1 MTAKNP
7 IVLLI
12 AALALTPSI
21 LAFAFPTPDID
32 SSWLDS
38 NFFDKRTDS
47 KTDLS
52 LTNPCTKNLPST
64 FEEAAK
70 FRARAQPWC
79 DKLKPSLT
87 QGSEGKVDDTLDDSS
102 RLDDYTYLEAG
113 DPLGITITMS
123 LTEDGKKELGD
134 DDGKLNDFCLESLEL
149 FGTKKKGCTH
159 EVGFY
164 KATGGKGTTTG
175 VKEGDL
181 EIWKGETKFGFVK
194 MGYA

>member
-1 MTAKNP
+1 MTKNP
-7 IVLLI
+7 MVLLI
-12 AALALTPSI
+12 AALFFTPSI
-21 LAFAFPTPDID
+21 LAFPFQISDTD

-38 NFFDKRTDS
+38 NFFDKRADS
-47 KTDLS
+47 NTDLS
-52 LTNPCTKNLPST
+52 LTNPCAKTLPST
-64 FEEAAK
+64 FEEAAN

-79 DKLKPSLT
+79 DKLKPSLA

-102 RLDDYTYLEAG
+102 HLEDATYLEAG

-134 DDGKLNDFCLESLEL
+134 DDAKLNDFCLGSLEL
-149 FGTKKKGCTH
+149 FGTKGKGCTK
-159 EVGFY
+159 ERAFY
-164 KATGGKGTTTG
+164 KANGGSATKTG